1 MVSDGSNSDTI
12 EPLVTGDPRHVGII
26 MDGNGRWARAR
37 GLSRPLGHERGVEV
51 VRAIVD
57 AARDFGIE
65 CLTLYSFSTENW
77 KRPETEVN
85 ALFSLL
91 RLYVSRDLKRLKEN
105 GVRIRVIGSRNGL
118 PEDVCGL
125 IDKAQTETCD
135 NSDFD
140 LCIAF
145 NYGGREEIVR
155 AFAKLSGDIQAGR
168 FDAASVNENLLA
180 SYLDTAGM
188 PDPDLI
194 IRTGGEMRLSNFLVW
209 QATYS
214 ELLFSDILWPDYS
227 ASDLKAAIETYR
239 TRARRF
245 GGVLTEQI

>member
-1 MVSDGSNSDTI
+1 
-12 EPLVTGDPRHVGII
+12 
-26 MDGNGRWARAR
+26 
-37 GLSRPLGHERGVEV
+37 
-51 VRAIVD
+51 
-57 AARDFGIE
+57 
-65 CLTLYSFSTENW
+65 
-77 KRPETEVN
+77 
-85 ALFSLL
+85 FSLL

-168 FDAASVNENLLA
+168 LDAASVNENLLA